1 MDTPRTERAGTRT
14 RTPIQNAAL
23 WVGVVFLLVG
33 VAGFIPGITTNYGD
47 MEFAGADS
55 EAMLLGIFQV
65 SILHNIVH
73 LAFAA
78 WGLAAARSF
87 SASRLFLIGGGLIYG
102 LLWIYG
108 LVIDRESAA
117 NFVPLNAA
125 DDWLHFGLAVVMI
138 GLGGWLGTEARR
150 GATARPGTPRGV

>member
-1 MDTPRTERAGTRT
+1 METTRTDRSATRT

-23 WVGVVFLLVG
+23 WVGVVFLLIG
-33 VAGFIPGITTNYGD
+33 VAGFIPGITTNYGE
-47 MEFAGADS
+47 MQFAGADS
-55 EAMLLGIFQV
+55 EAMLFGIFQV

-73 LAFAA
+73 LAFGA

-87 SASRLFLIGGGLIYG
+87 SGSRVFLIGGGLIYA
-102 LLWIYG
+102 LLWVYG

-125 DDWLHFGLAVVMI
+125 DDWLHFVLAIGMI
-138 GLGGWLGTEARR
+138 GLGAWLGSDARR
-150 GATARPGTPRGV
+150 GTPRGV